1 MVGNQES
8 RSLPPFG
15 VGTPYQSKRAQEI
28 LLIVVICKGLVEF
41 QQENDSSRAA
51 GFRVRWIQGPLN
63 SGAAKFRG
71 RWIQGPLN

>member
-15 VGTPYQSKRAQEI
+15 VGTPHQSKRAQKI

-51 GFRVRWIQGPLN
+51 
-63 SGAAKFRG
+63 KFRG
-71 RWIQGPLN
+71 RWIQGSLEVRGR